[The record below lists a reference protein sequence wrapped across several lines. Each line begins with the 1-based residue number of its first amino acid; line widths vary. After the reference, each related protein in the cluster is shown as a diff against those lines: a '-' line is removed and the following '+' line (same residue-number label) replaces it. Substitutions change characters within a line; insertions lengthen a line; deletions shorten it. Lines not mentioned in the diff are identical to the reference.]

1 MLERTLEY
9 IAAFFKYPFFFLMP
23 IFIMKT
29 ISKFLQPKHG
39 KIYTV
44 LRYVICWTAGSMVIF
59 IGDMINILYT
69 LPFFFIIIW
78 ISHSSPAAAKLS
90 VSMVFFSLTMSMNAL
105 IDSTYIT
112 GNYPNLFKFVIW
124 LSIWLICRKFLQ
136 SNRYELSVKMWT
148 LIGVLALLPFAATV
162 SAVTLTN
169 FNWRIT
175 KDTMLSV
182 TVLPFAFISSLSL
195 LFTVTV
201 LAKNEKAL
209 QENKL
214 YEMRNIYYK
223 NLEQEQLQVRR
234 LRHDMANHMTAI
246 DGLIKEGKFDR
257 AKEYIASLKNSP
269 GMLSMRRWYEDDVI
283 NSLLAGK
290 SAVIESNNITYDFK
304 VSLPDSLPI
313 EGLDICSLIG
323 NALDNAIEAS
333 LKLSKEE
340 RQISLSLIVQRG
352 MFILNSVNNTLA
364 IQSTKNGR
372 FLTSKADKAMHGFGL
387 DNMRFVVDKYGGTM
401 EIQTENNKFDL
412 LVTLPV

>member
-59 IGDMINILYT
+59 IGDMINILYN

-112 GNYPNLFKFVIW
+112 GNYSNLFKFVIW

-169 FNWRIT
+169 INWRIT

-269 GMLSMRRWYEDDVI
+269 GMLSMRRWCEDDVI

-340 RQISLSLIVQRG
+340 RQISLSLIVQSG

>member
-1 MLERTLEY
+1 
-9 IAAFFKYPFFFLMP
+9 
-23 IFIMKT
+23 
-29 ISKFLQPKHG
+29 
-39 KIYTV
+39 
-44 LRYVICWTAGSMVIF
+44 
-59 IGDMINILYT
+59 
-69 LPFFFIIIW
+69 
-78 ISHSSPAAAKLS
+78 
-90 VSMVFFSLTMSMNAL
+90 
-105 IDSTYIT
+105 
-112 GNYPNLFKFVIW
+112 
-124 LSIWLICRKFLQ
+124 
-136 SNRYELSVKMWT
+136 MWT

-169 FNWRIT
+169 INWRIT

-269 GMLSMRRWYEDDVI
+269 GMLSMRRWCEDDVI

-323 NALDNAIEAS
+323 NALDNAIEAI

>member
-162 SAVTLTN
+162 IRRNPYKLQLADYKGYHAVSNSTA
-169 FNWRIT
+169 
-175 KDTMLSV
+175 V
-182 TVLPFAFISSLSL
+182 CV
-195 LFTVTV
+195 
-201 LAKNEKAL
+201 
-209 QENKL
+209 
-214 YEMRNIYYK
+214 YK
-223 NLEQEQLQVRR
+223 
-234 LRHDMANHMTAI
+234 
-246 DGLIKEGKFDR
+246 
-257 AKEYIASLKNSP
+257 
-269 GMLSMRRWYEDDVI
+269 
-283 NSLLAGK
+283 
-290 SAVIESNNITYDFK
+290 
-304 VSLPDSLPI
+304 
-313 EGLDICSLIG
+313 
-323 NALDNAIEAS
+323 
-333 LKLSKEE
+333 
-340 RQISLSLIVQRG
+340 
-352 MFILNSVNNTLA
+352 
-364 IQSTKNGR
+364 
-372 FLTSKADKAMHGFGL
+372 
-387 DNMRFVVDKYGGTM
+387 
-401 EIQTENNKFDL
+401 
-412 LVTLPV
+412 LPVSAFHRYGSGKK